1 MTGIFGGDDEEKKDK
16 DKPWFV
22 INLGGNKKQKKE
34 QKGKEKKKKQGKP
47 VNVPATQKQP
57 AAQPMQ
63 QKVQQQAQKPVQQPA
78 PKPEFRD
85 SDKSKFSDS
94 ISRLHGEIE
103 SFRGVVYNQ
112 DERINELAERLGS
125 VRFTISELE
134 AAERN
139 IHGKKTAKD
148 AALQRDLATE
158 VASLRSIIDRTRME
172 TSGSVS
178 GLNLLRKRLDALEK
192 SQVKYQPTEELS
204 RKYEA
209 VEQMA
214 EKVLTEHEQMEK
226 KVELLERSML
236 SAISGGEMPEPEPE
250 EQLPPS
256 MIPRPFVPRPEV
268 PFKVEERHEPHG
280 ILSVF
285 SRRHEKVAP
294 SPSSKETSQSFA
306 LRADLEEMYDA
317 LAEIIG
323 RTEKL
328 EKEGRIAV
336 PIASSGELGRLKKEA
351 ESLDKRV
358 YDLEK
363 ELLEESRKRST
374 ESATLRKRMEDI
386 ELSLGTRVAKV
397 EHHAE
402 SHIKEHH
409 SARPQSQLR
418 PTTVVPDAIHETIR
432 TIQLSGGPVPAFRP
446 RPVLVSPTRFARTEK
461 KAEQEIESP
470 GYFSVDQRKFEP
482 PELAAEEDKSVE
494 ERRMKLIEIVSE
506 AEHCT
511 VKSDYDMAKALY
523 DHAMN
528 LYKGLLGEAD
538 KKELHRIFLR
548 LDQLS
553 RTLGRAFG
561 RDVRFF

>member
-1 MTGIFGGDDEEKKDK
+1 MAGIFGGDDEEKKDK

-22 INLGGNKKQKKE
+22 INLGGGGKKKKE

-47 VNVPATQKQP
+47 ATAPAAVPASKP
-57 AAQPMQ
+57 A
-63 QKVQQQAQKPVQQPA
+63 QQPA
-78 PKPEFRD
+78 QKQMTKPAPKSDFRD
-85 SDKSKFSDS
+85 SDKSRFSES

-148 AALQRDLATE
+148 AALQRNLARD

-214 EKVLTEHEQMEK
+214 EKVLAEHEQMEK

-236 SAISGGEMPEPEPE
+236 SAVSGGELPEPEPE
-250 EQLPPS
+250 EKLVS
-256 MIPRPFVPRPEV
+256 TTIPRPDGLV
-268 PFKVEERHEPHG
+268 KVEEHHEPHG

-285 SRRHEKVAP
+285 SRRHEKTVP
-294 SPSSKETSQSFA
+294 SPSAAEKGQQFA
-306 LRADLEEMYDA
+306 VKADLEEMYDA
-317 LAEIIG
+317 LAELLS

-328 EKEGRIAV
+328 EKGGRIAV
-336 PIASSGELGRLKKEA
+336 PIASSGELGRLKKES

-363 ELLEESRKRST
+363 ELLEESRKRSS

-386 ELSLGTRVAKV
+386 ELSLATRVAKV

-409 SARPQSQLR
+409 SARPQIPLR
-418 PTTVVPDAIHETIR
+418 PATVVPDAIHETIR
-432 TIQLSGGPVPAFRP
+432 TIQLSNAPAPTFRP

-461 KAEQEIESP
+461 KSEPESESP
-470 GYFSVDQRKFEP
+470 DYFAVDQRKFEP
-482 PELAAEEDKSVE
+482 PELAAEESKSAE
-494 ERRMKLIEIVSE
+494 ERRMKLIEILNE
-506 AEHCT
+506 AEHCA

-538 KKELHRIFLR
+538 KKELHKIFLR

-561 RDVRFF
+561 RDVRYF